1 MALIQESFSI
11 VATNTD
17 ILAAPSRL
25 SSIPRGGVLTLE
37 YSCGTSD
44 SSNNFK
50 ISCQTPEGDVP
61 FEDLLVPYNGYDAAE
76 NILHTDT
83 RLRYQFTAS
92 QGGHFLLSATET
104 GAANLYLLASLVF

>member
-1 MALIQESFSI
+1 MALIQETYSLS
-11 VATNTD
+11 ASNTD

-37 YSCGTSD
+37 YSATIADG
-44 SSNNFK
+44 SNHFK
-50 ISCQTPEGDVP
+50 ITCQTPEGDVP
-61 FEDLLVPYNGYDAAE
+61 FEDVIVPFNGYSASD

-92 QGGHFLLSATET
+92 QGGHFLLSAEET
-104 GAANLYLLASLVF
+104 GGGVLFVLASLVF